1 MAAAL
6 SPAGSSVVVGVCG
19 SGGGGG
25 GGGGGGAVG
34 AGARQWTELHVA
46 KQDFK
51 FSAAHFIVHERS
63 RERLHGHNYGVAVD
77 VRGRMP
83 AGGSGGSGY
92 LVDFAKVKRA
102 VRDVCAALDERF
114 LCPAASPHLAVALD
128 AAAGEL
134 TLVARCDGA
143 RFVLPAADAVLLP
156 CANITVE
163 ALAAELAARIV
174 AHSELAAHVGV
185 EISHV
190 SVAVTETPGQ
200 EARYTLQLGSG
211 CAAGAAQSAP
221 AGKAAGAL

>member
-1 MAAAL
+1 MFTL
-6 SPAGSSVVVGVCG
+6 TC
-19 SGGGGG
+19 
-25 GGGGGGAVG
+25 
-34 AGARQWTELHVA
+34 A
-46 KQDFK
+46 KENFK

-200 EARYTLQLGSG
+200 EARITYDAVALLAEVT
-211 CAAGAAQSAP
+211 AASAAAASALP
-221 AGKAAGAL
+221 PV